1 MNKRIASIFFLVIS
15 STNAYATIVQFSFDD
30 NVVGTTFT
38 YDDIDNNGVV
48 NTAEFITALMY
59 PLTPPPFPSGAGV
72 QDEVTRN
79 NLVWYYTLTEVT
91 KLTGFFFASGS
102 DTSYR
107 LIVDGSN
114 DTFVHRPI
122 IDNSPRDVF
131 LGSVSSISVTRSAV
145 PEPSVIALM
154 GLGLLGFVATRR
166 KVCT

>member
-48 NTAEFITALMY
+48 NTAEFISALMY

-107 LIVDGSN
+107 LIVAGSNDGSN
-114 DTFVHRPI
+114 IGPPTTTAHAMYFSGRYQ
-122 IDNSPRDVF
+122 
-131 LGSVSSISVTRSAV
+131 AYQ
-145 PEPSVIALM
+145 
-154 GLGLLGFVATRR
+154 
-166 KVCT
+166 